1 MAQSLPSTQF
11 ALVNTMQ
18 PCDIQ
23 VTDANGDPQDASVVS
38 LKILDMSGQV
48 VATDN
53 YYSPPAGG
61 TLIVKPPNS
70 VGYYYYRFG
79 DTSPNQ
85 PLNLNLT
92 PGQPYVIQWYVQA
105 QNAYVP
111 NIVLQN
117 VTTYGVGAA
126 QNVPYLRLYIDKA
139 RKMVDPANNVF
150 LGYTDA
156 QLLMYTQEGI
166 SMINAAQPETQMA
179 LTLESFPYFPFR
191 HVVNEAATV
200 AAVMSQYLFAV
211 DTDLPNYSDQGITF
225 VISHAPQLATFLNTI
240 MARLDKE
247 IQAMKLQWVNT
258 GSIHLVQGPNFRL
271 ATLMSAAPVGS
282 LFRNVYFVG

>member
-1 MAQSLPSTQF
+1 
-11 ALVNTMQ
+11 MQ

-23 VTDANGDPQDASVVS
+23 VTDANGDPIDASVVS
-38 LKILDMSGQV
+38 LKILNMGGEV
-48 VATDN
+48 VATD
-53 YYSPPAGG
+53 PPPGG
-61 TLIVKPPNS
+61 TLIVKPPGS
-70 VGYYYYRFG
+70 IGYYYYRFG
-79 DTSPNQ
+79 DTNLNQ
-85 PLNLNLT
+85 PFNLNQSI
-92 PGQPYVIQWYVQA
+92 GQAYVIQWYVQA

-111 NIVLQN
+111 SIVLQN
-117 VTTYGVGAA
+117 VTTYGVRAA

-156 QLLMYTQEGI
+156 QCLMYMQAGM
-166 SMINAAQPETQMA
+166 SMINAYQPETQMGFNV
-179 LTLESFPYFPFR
+179 ENFPYDDFR
-191 HVVNEAATV
+191 HIVNEAAMG
-200 AAVMSQYLFAV
+200 AAIMSQQMFAI

-225 VISHAPQLATFLNTI
+225 VISHQPQLAAFLNTLT
-240 MARLDKE
+240 ARLDRE
-247 IQAMKLQWVNT
+247 IQAMKLQFVST

>member
-11 ALVNTMQ
+11 ALINTMQ
-18 PCDIQ
+18 PCDVQ
-23 VTDANGDPQDASVVS
+23 VTSSTGAPMDATVVS
-38 LKILDMSGQV
+38 LKVLDMGGNV

-53 YYSPPAGG
+53 YYDPPAGG
-61 TLIVKPPNS
+61 SLIVKPPGT

-79 DTSPNQ
+79 DTSPSQ
-85 PLNLNLT
+85 TRLLT
-92 PGQPYVIQWYVQA
+92 QTIGAYIIQWYIQA
-105 QNAYVP
+105 SDSYTP

-117 VTTYGVGAA
+117 VTVYGFQAA

-139 RKMVDPANNVF
+139 RKIVDPANNVF

-156 QLLMYTQEGI
+156 QCLMYMQEGI
-166 SMINAAQPETQMA
+166 SMINAYQPETA
-179 LTLESFPYFPFR
+179 IGFNTETFPYDTFR
-191 HVVNEAATV
+191 HVVNEAAMV
-200 AAVMSQYLFAV
+200 AAIMSQQMFAI

-225 VISHAPQLATFLNTI
+225 VISHQPQLAAYLNMLT
-240 MARLDKE
+240 ARLDRE
-247 IQAMKLQWVNT
+247 IQAMKLQFVST
-258 GSIHLVQGPNFRL
+258 GSIHMVQGPNYRL